1 MSADFAHLPASR
13 SGAAQSRNRIYG
25 PILGVGAALPIAI
38 WLWGFTVDD
47 ALISARVAAHL
58 AQGLG
63 YRFNAQG
70 PVVDAVTPLG
80 YAPLLALMAR
90 LGQGD
95 TWATFVVAKWLG
107 LCAWLLAAGTLGGL
121 IARAGQRAV
130 RFLPLLLIALSAPLA
145 AWSVS
150 GMETG
155 LVTLLT
161 TLGLLSGPGA
171 ALSLGVAAAWRP
183 ELLPFAL
190 VLVLLRA
197 PAEPSGARRA
207 LSVALCVVPAL
218 CVALMRLRFFDRAV
232 PLSFYA
238 KPSDF
243 AHGLQYT
250 LGGLA
255 FMGLPWLLLAG
266 PAEWSRFPRTARP
279 LLAALSAHC
288 CALVLCGGDWMAMY
302 RLFVPALPC
311 FALAA
316 AHLAEHTRWPF
327 SVVRGLLGGCAS
339 LILGLGLAPA
349 ARHVGADRARLI
361 AAARPVLAGDARI
374 AALDVGWVGAAS
386 NAAVIDLAGV
396 TDAEVAFF
404 PGGHTTKRIPS
415 AWLFAHQPTA
425 IVLLLAPGA
434 ALETPFEDSHFSRG
448 VEQHVAHVVADEFR
462 LRSTLDLAGQTYV
475 VLEPVPNP

>member
-13 SGAAQSRNRIYG
+13 SGVAQSRNRIYG
-25 PILGVGAALPIAI
+25 PILGVGAALPVTI

-47 ALISARVAAHL
+47 ALISARLAAHL

-63 YRFNAQG
+63 YRFNPHG

-80 YAPLLALMAR
+80 YAPLLAA
-90 LGQGD
+90 LGRGD
-95 TWATFVVAKWLG
+95 TWSTFLVAKWLG
-107 LCAWLLAAGTLGGL
+107 LGAWLLAAGTLGGL
-121 IARAGQRAV
+121 IARAGERAV
-130 RFLPLLLIALSAPLA
+130 RFLPLLIVALSAPLA

-171 ALSLGVAAAWRP
+171 ALALGVAAAWRP
-183 ELLPFAL
+183 ELVPFAL
-190 VLVLLRA
+190 ALVLSRA
-197 PAEPSGARRA
+197 PAESSWARRVRSA
-207 LSVALCVVPAL
+207 AL
-218 CVALMRLRFFDRAV
+218 CVAPVLCVALLRCYIWGRAV

-255 FMGLPWLLLAG
+255 FTGLPWLLLAV
-266 PAEWSRFPRTARP
+266 PSEWALFPRKARP
-279 LLAALSAHC
+279 LLVALAAHC

-302 RLFVPALPC
+302 RLLVPALPC

-316 AHLAEHTRWPF
+316 AQLAEQARWPLN
-327 SVVRGLLGGCAS
+327 VARGVLACCAS

-386 NAAVIDLAGV
+386 NADVIDLAGV
-396 TDAEVAFF
+396 TDPEVAFF
-404 PGGHTTKRIPS
+404 PGGHTTKRIPA
-415 AWLFAHQPTA
+415 AWLFAHRPTA
-425 IVLLLAPGA
+425 ILLLLAPGA
-434 ALETPFEDSHFSRG
+434 TLETPFEDSHFSRG
-448 VEQHVAHVVADEFR
+448 VEQRIAHVVAEEFR
-462 LRSTLDLAGQTYV
+462 VRTTLDLAGQTYV
-475 VLEPVPNP
+475 VLQPAPNP